1 MTNSP
6 NLKHAIVASARR
18 LREGARLM
26 IGVPDY
32 DTYVA
37 HMREAHPDRPA
48 MTYAEFFRERQA
60 ARYGEGTSTR
70 GFSAAADPD
79 EGRAASGGGP
89 RGLCLAALHATIPVR
104 VGSGAPGNRPR
115 RSIARSPSSGWEAS
129 ERIGRIAVA
138 DP

>member
-1 MTNSP
+1 MTDFP

-70 GFSAAADPD
+70 GF
-79 EGRAASGGGP
+79 R
-89 RGLCLAALHATIPVR
+89 CC
-104 VGSGAPGNRPR
+104 
-115 RSIARSPSSGWEAS
+115 
-129 ERIGRIAVA
+129 
-138 DP
+138 